1 MRLRRES
8 IADKIS
14 DALKHARFR
23 EGAIL
28 ADTVVPQTADL
39 RLLILCSMAYFSAD
53 RFPESDEFLKRA
65 KRIDDTYPALNEFEA
80 FIRLKSA
87 ASRDEAA
94 VAYLTLSDSVPG
106 VRRYA
111 SILKRIRSAPDF
123 HEFQKKAK
131 LLDHVRPGKPA
142 PRTLKRE
149 RHAFSFPFR
158 KVQIVIPVFILAAAA
173 GAGVWLA
180 SDSGF
185 TFSAISHPRPESE
198 PSYIDTITI
207 ESEKYPLI
215 DKISSQKTAR
225 FFYDEAEVR
234 TLFDGAKK
242 MMKDGDY
249 NKAVVSINT
258 ILLSNA
264 NLSVKERASF
274 LKKFFPA
281 PEKISPVTVDPAELF
296 AHRDLY
302 EGAVLSFAGKAANVE
317 NTGGKTTFS
326 LLLNFREKP
335 RFDGLIEVY
344 SDSDL
349 KISNGDSLK
358 LTGVMVHPSVG
369 GTRPYVQAVKVIVN

>member
-8 IADKIS
+8 IADKIE

-39 RLLILCSMAYFSAD
+39 RLLILCSMSYFCAD

-111 SILKRIRSAPDF
+111 KILNKIRTAPDF
-123 HEFQKKAK
+123 PEFQKKAK
-131 LLDHVRPGKPA
+131 LLDHVRPGKPVIRA
-142 PRTLKRE
+142 RKGDRKAVSL
-149 RHAFSFPFR
+149 PFR
-158 KVQIVIPVFILAAAA
+158 RIRIIIPVVVLAAAA
-173 GAGVWLA
+173 GTGIWLA
-180 SDSGF
+180 LGSGL
-185 TFSAISHPRPESE
+185 TLPSITTERQSAE
-198 PSYIDTITI
+198 PSYIDTVTI
-207 ESEKYPLI
+207 ENEKYPLL
-215 DKISSQKTAR
+215 DKVARQKTEH

-234 TLFDGAKK
+234 SLFDGAKNQ
-242 MMKDGDY
+242 MKDGEY
-249 NKAVVSINT
+249 NKAAVSINT

-264 NLSVKERASF
+264 NLSVKERAAF
-274 LKKFFPA
+274 LKKFFPS
-281 PEKISPVTVDPAELF
+281 PDKIKPAAIEPAELF
-296 AHRDLY
+296 SHRDLY
-302 EGAVLSFAGKAANVE
+302 EGAVLSFSGKAANVE
-317 NTGGKTTFS
+317 HTDGKTTFS

-335 RFDGLIEVY
+335 RFDGVIEVY

-349 KISNGDSLK
+349 GVSNGDSL
-358 LTGVMVHPSVG
+358 TMNGVMVHPSVG
-369 GTRPYVQAVKVIVN
+369 GTRPYVQAVKVILN